1 MLTFSS
7 VSLNRHQ
14 PCLRTS
20 WVDIAC
26 SKMFAPGAVAP
37 SWTVI
42 SMFPCPHISAQPRTQ
57 MAAFNWHYQFWL
69 LQFPSH
75 IMIWIGQ
82 WIWQGIP
89 FQITI
94 QDSNF
99 TFQPFSAL
107 EVGDECKSYRMITN
121 PTSQRKPGLHCNCVL
136 QFGESEDM
144 SLCLLCR
151 IGPIK
156 HRKHR

>member
-42 SMFPCPHISAQPRTQ
+42 SMFPCPHISAQSRTQ
-57 MAAFNWHYQFWL
+57 MAAFNWHINSDCCSFRL
-69 LQFPSH
+69 ISGFELVNE
-75 IMIWIGQ
+75 M
-82 WIWQGIP
+82 WQGIP

-99 TFQPFSAL
+99 TFARLVMNASPIEWLLTKLS
-107 EVGDECKSYRMITN
+107 
-121 PTSQRKPGLHCNCVL
+121 PTSQRKPGLRCNCVL

-156 HRKHR
+156 HRKRR